1 MQNKTNKYAR
11 TLFDVAKQY
20 SIIENM
26 TEQLSAI
33 KHLYKKEATFRLLF
47 TSKRMTNDVK
57 QTIIKNIL
65 SDFDNVIIEFIGILI
80 TSKQTASMINIINKF
95 LDLSQKALNAEQVEV
110 ITAEPL
116 ADDMLASLREKMN
129 CKVKSTVD
137 KSIIGGMKIK
147 YENKIFDNSIVCQ
160 LNQLKKTLHNV

>member
-20 SIIENM
+20 NMLENM
-26 TEQLSAI
+26 TKQLFAI

-47 TSKRMTNDVK
+47 TSKRMTEDVK
-57 QTIIKNIL
+57 KAIIKNIL
-65 SDFDNVIIEFIGILI
+65 SDFDNAIIEFIGFLI
-80 TSKQTASMINIINKF
+80 KSKQTASMITIINKF

-116 ADDMLASLREKMN
+116 TDDMLENIRETMN
-129 CKVKSTVD
+129 CKIKSTVD
-137 KSIIGGMKIK
+137 QSIIGGMKIK
-147 YENKIFDNSIVCQ
+147 YENKIFDNSIICQ

>member
-20 SIIENM
+20 NMLENM
-26 TEQLSAI
+26 TNQLFAI

-47 TSKRMTNDVK
+47 TSKRMTEDVK
-57 QTIIKNIL
+57 KAIIKNIL
-65 SDFDNVIIEFIGILI
+65 SDFDNAIIEFIGFLI
-80 TSKQTASMINIINKF
+80 KSKQTASMITIINKF

-116 ADDMLASLREKMN
+116 TDDMLKNIRETMN
-129 CKVKSTVD
+129 CKIKSTVD
-137 KSIIGGMKIK
+137 QSIIGGMKIK
-147 YENKIFDNSIVCQ
+147 YENKIFDNSIRCQ

>member
-1 MQNKTNKYAR
+1 
-11 TLFDVAKQY
+11 
-20 SIIENM
+20 
-26 TEQLSAI
+26 
-33 KHLYKKEATFRLLF
+33 
-47 TSKRMTNDVK
+47 MTNDVK

-80 TSKQTASMINIINKF
+80 TSKQTAAMINIINKF

-137 KSIIGGMKIK
+137 KSIIGGIKIK